1 MKIFIAEINF
11 SARRS
16 FRQHFIQRRTIKA
29 KFRIKNKTISADHI
43 ARLKDQLNRDSP
55 NYEMPQQHL
64 NLKAL
69 IELYET
75 GQRTTDEE
83 EILIMGGKVVTKDIA
98 RKTGDWVLIEVRI
111 YLNALIK
118 NASSHNL

>member
-1 MKIFIAEINF
+1 
-11 SARRS
+11 
-16 FRQHFIQRRTIKA
+16 
-29 KFRIKNKTISADHI
+29 
-43 ARLKDQLNRDSP
+43 
-55 NYEMPQQHL
+55 MPQQHL